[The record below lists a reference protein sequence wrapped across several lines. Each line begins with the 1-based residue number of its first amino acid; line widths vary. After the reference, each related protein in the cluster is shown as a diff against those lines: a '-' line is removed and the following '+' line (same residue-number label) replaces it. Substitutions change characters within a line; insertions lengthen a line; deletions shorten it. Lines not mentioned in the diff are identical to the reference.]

1 VAASEWPRY
10 SLDMPDGP
18 AEWCRALELLAGSA
32 EGCTETLLGAHGF
45 TGMQIDGLVEAKLA
59 TSSTRAV
66 RAGERLVEVTMVR
79 ITDAGR
85 VLLEHGS

>member
-1 VAASEWPRY
+1 MVPLGGAAPWSC
-10 SLDMPDGP
+10 SP
-18 AEWCRALELLAGSA
+18 APLRS
-32 EGCTETLLGAHGF
+32 CTETLLGAHGF